1 MKRVVRQI
9 IVSRGKNLKLR
20 ERNQLGRSDI
30 IGLIRNR
37 RDCVS
42 ERRCIEFV
50 RFTYLLNF
58 DKSCVEVAVGNTCWC
73 VDGWTENDL
82 LEVLAADMSNQSIIT
97 VKIEIYGST
106 KLFNIRISNS
116 YLIAA

>member
-1 MKRVVRQI
+1 L
-9 IVSRGKNLKLR
+9 S
-20 ERNQLGRSDI
+20 RSDI

-50 RFTYLLNF
+50 HFTYLLNF
-58 DKSCVEVAVGNTCWC
+58 EESCVEVAVCNTCSC
-73 VDGWTENDL
+73 VDGWTEKDFI
-82 LEVLAADMSNQSIIT
+82 EVLAAYMSDQGLVT

-106 KLFNIRISNS
+106 KLFYIRIQNS